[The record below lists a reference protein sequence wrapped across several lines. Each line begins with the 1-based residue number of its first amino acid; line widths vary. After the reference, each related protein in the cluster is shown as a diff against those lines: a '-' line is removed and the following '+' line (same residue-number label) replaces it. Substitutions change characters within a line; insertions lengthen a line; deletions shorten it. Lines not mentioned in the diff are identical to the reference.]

1 MTAESE
7 CDMTTT
13 MQGSIDVTQQEGLSP
28 PFYSPVST
36 PVVVFQDSTQVFF
49 NFDGTM
55 PQEVGTVPGLEPEVS
70 VESTADTS
78 SRESSLEDAM
88 RIPCKVCGDK
98 STGFHY
104 GVMACEGCKGFFR
117 RSIQKKIEY
126 KCHLDGNCT
135 IERINRNRCQ
145 HCRFKKCLVV
155 GMSKESVRI
164 GRYSKKIK
172 QNNLAEIRR
181 LTMRPET
188 AEEKEAR
195 ERRDIELYSISQ
207 TVLQAYNLA
216 IQFPKEKV
224 DGLLSKRDEMMQS
237 YQETN
242 IFPSPNIPLDD
253 LSEEQRNNPKVVA
266 WKQFLEA
273 QMPGAKKVV
282 EFSKCLPGFVSFR
295 QEDQITLLKSGFFEA
310 WIILISRV
318 LSPQDRTMILED
330 DQFFSR
336 QQINDMDVPDFW
348 NRVFE
353 LADVLNKMDLGDM
366 EIAHLMAVTIVTG
379 DRSGLLNKTQTG
391 NMQEKL
397 MECLRREIM
406 RQNAQNSRL
415 VAKLVMLLPTL
426 VSISMMNSENL
437 LMLQKEY
444 PELVLPSLLIELNDL
459 NCNDSSRSLMEE
471 TGLYGLNDIS
481 SKLPLPRILEE
492 GGLFRPPKAIAEV
505 PTQITFMSQ
514 DYEDEDITNLDLS
527 PR

>member
-1 MTAESE
+1 MTS
-7 CDMTTT
+7 T
-13 MQGSIDVTQQEGLSP
+13 MPTSLEGVPSQGMSP

-36 PVVVFQDSTQVFF
+36 PVVVFEDSTQVFF
-49 NFDGTM
+49 NFDGI
-55 PQEVGTVPGLEPEVS
+55 PQERGGMVAGVDCDES
-70 VESTADTS
+70 VESSADNSENST
-78 SRESSLEDAM
+78 SLEDAM

-126 KCHLDGNCT
+126 KCHLDGNCL

-172 QNNLAEIRR
+172 QHNQAEIRR

-188 AEEKEAR
+188 AEEREAR
-195 ERRDIELYSISQ
+195 ERREIELYSISQ

-224 DGLLSKRDEMMQS
+224 DRLIEKRKEIMAAAQAGED
-237 YQETN
+237 Y
-242 IFPSPNIPLDD
+242 PDPNVSLDD
-253 LSEEQRNNPKVVA
+253 LTDEQRSKPKMVA

-282 EFSKCLPGFVSFR
+282 EFSKCLPGFGSMR
-295 QEDQITLLKSGFFEA
+295 QEDQIILLKTGFFQA

-318 LSPQDRTMILED
+318 LSAKDHTMILEGD
-330 DQFFSR
+330 LFFKKEV
-336 QQINDMDVPDFW
+336 IDNMEVPDFW

-353 LADVLNKMDLGDM
+353 VADVLNKMELGDL
-366 EIAHLMAVTIVTG
+366 EIAHLMAVTIITG
-379 DRSGLLNKTQTG
+379 DRSGLLDKDEASK
-391 NMQEKL
+391 MQEKL
-397 MECLRREIM
+397 IECLRREMM
-406 RQNAQNSRL
+406 RQNSQTGSRL
-415 VAKLVMLLPTL
+415 VAKMLMLLPTL

-437 LMLQKEY
+437 LDLQKEC
-444 PELVLPSLLIELNDL
+444 PNLSFPSLLAELNDL
-459 NCNDSSRSLMEE
+459 NSNDPLRSSMESSI
-471 TGLYGLNDIS
+471 YSINDIS
-481 SKLPLPRILEE
+481 AKLPLSRIVED
-492 GGLFRPPKAIAEV
+492 GGLFRPPKAVAQV
-505 PTQITFMSQ
+505 PTRVSIASQ
-514 DYEDEDITNLDLS
+514 SDEGILNPLNIS